1 MRYQELIEKVAQYGY
16 GVFTLTMIFDESERA
31 ALTKFIQRHTSFF
44 QQYRG
49 KQGDLKIIS
58 LTTEG
63 KKHFN
68 LKHRLS
74 EAQSWQSYIDI
85 ALFNAYMAETEDWTK
100 QVNRPHFLLSLK
112 QGKVGLIS
120 SRWGINKDFQQA
132 KILLAT
138 EKQKANLLNDL
149 SFIAESVRELKT
161 NPETIREL
169 IQNSYTP
176 KAFLHIRNI

>member
-16 GVFTLTMIFDESERA
+16 GVFTLAMLFDESERS
-31 ALTKFIQRHTSFF
+31 ALTKFIQRHPSYF
-44 QQYRG
+44 QQFRG

-58 LTTEG
+58 LTNEG

-74 EAQSWQSYIDI
+74 EAQSWQSFVDI
-85 ALFNAYMAETEDWTK
+85 ALFNAFMVETEDWSR
-100 QVNRPHFLLSLK
+100 QVSRPHFLLNLK

-120 SRWGINKDFQQA
+120 SRWGINKDFQKA

-138 EKQKANLLNDL
+138 VKQKTNLLNDQ
-149 SFIAESVRELKT
+149 SFIADSVRELKT
-161 NPETIREL
+161 TPEKIKEL
-169 IQNSYTP
+169 ILNSYTP